1 MNKALR
7 VKVVDML
14 LDQKFRNEAV
24 GIIAE
29 LVKTHPSAVVA
40 AYEKVVIGDPAYEII
55 NGHAWEFSNLDH
67 LYDKY
72 NTVVAL
78 MRSNQKVNAVR
89 KIRDQYGFG
98 LRDAV
103 QILNYAQHYA
113 EVHWIPEGTLEP
125 TGAQVDT
132 VAREIAAVIKK
143 FY

>member
-7 VKVVDML
+7 AKIVDML

-40 AYEKVVIGDPAYEII
+40 AYEKVMDPGNRTELI
-55 NGHAWEFSNLDH
+55 NGVDYTLEELTRLHDMHRE
-67 LYDKY
+67 
-72 NTVVAL
+72 VVLL
-78 MRSNQKVNAVR
+78 MRDNQKVSAVKALR
-89 KIRDQYGFG
+89 MTHGYS

-103 QILNYAQHYA
+103 QIVNYSQQWAGVNWLQN
-113 EVHWIPEGTLEP
+113 GTLE
-125 TGAQVDT
+125 TIDREIAA
-132 VAREIAAVIKK
+132 VAREIAAVIQK

>member
-24 GIIAE
+24 AIMTE

-40 AYEKVVIGDPAYEII
+40 AYEKVVVGAPEYEII
-55 NGHAWEFSNLDH
+55 NGHAWGFTELNH
-67 LYDKY
+67 LCNKY

-78 MRSNQKVNAVR
+78 MRSNQKVDAV
-89 KIRDQYGFG
+89 KEIRAQYGFG
-98 LRDAV
+98 LREAV

-125 TGAQVDT
+125 TGPQVDT
-132 VAREIAAVIKK
+132 MAREIAAVIKK